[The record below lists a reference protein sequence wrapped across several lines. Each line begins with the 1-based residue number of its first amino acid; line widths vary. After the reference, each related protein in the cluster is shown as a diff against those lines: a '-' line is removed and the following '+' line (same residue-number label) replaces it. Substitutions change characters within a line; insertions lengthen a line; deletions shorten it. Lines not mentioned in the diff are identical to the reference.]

1 MPGYRVCIHSF
12 GLTMNAPHLP
22 PLPAQ
27 ARARFVYSPFV
38 RRVYLDRTGSR
49 LYSLIGAGQ
58 PSRCLA
64 SLLSSPLLLCIPNY
78 GAEFRARDN
87 RGFSLIS
94 SLNRV
99 ISEPASTFP
108 PRIHAKTY
116 PFSQLY
122 PPASNLSPSKF
133 SIPPFFEPSRFHADA
148 AEQVSFSLLPL
159 LV

>member
-99 ISEPASTFP
+99 ISASTFP

-133 SIPPFFEPSRFHADA
+133 SIRPFFESSRFHADA